1 MVESLGLLPRGKG
14 LLGLSPLGIT
24 LVLASEVSSP
34 AFVTTLA
41 RRLGSGYETSP
52 LLTLS
57 DSSSVE
63 PDGVSD
69 SESLPLSKTGVKG
82 SSSSPLSPSEI
93 KLGLGSGSTSR
104 PLSKLSPAGIA
115 SLREGPDRP
124 TP

>member
-14 LLGLSPLGIT
+14 LLGLFPLGIT

-41 RRLGSGYETSP
+41 RRLGSGCETSP

-57 DSSSVE
+57 DSSSV
-63 PDGVSD
+63 D

-82 SSSSPLSPSEI
+82 PSSSPLSPSEI